1 MPWEITKRDTDDWIT
16 SITPPTGS
24 DNQQITIEYNENT
37 TSTSREAIL
46 TLAVTDGGTESMDI
60 TLTQEGATSP
70 SDADVLGLPT
80 LAEDLRFY
88 PNPAS
93 HTLYIEGITQETS
106 LIIRTLAGKTL
117 LRTSLHQNEAID
129 LTVLPQGTYILT
141 LQSAQAQLTRRL
153 VIGL

>member
-1 MPWEITKRDTDDWIT
+1 
-16 SITPPTGS
+16 
-24 DNQQITIEYNENT
+24 
-37 TSTSREAIL
+37 
-46 TLAVTDGGTESMDI
+46 MDI

-70 SDADVLGLPT
+70 SDVLGLPT
-80 LAEDLRFY
+80 PAKDMRFY

-117 LRTSLHQNEAID
+117 LRASLHQNEAID

-141 LQSAQAQLTRRL
+141 LQNAQEQRTGRL